1 MEWRNIYRG
10 FCMGVSDL
18 IPGVSGGTIAVVLGF
33 MNNCLRQLVDSLVVN
48 GKTFRILIPL
58 AAGVAA
64 AFLTLSH
71 VIKYLLANHYEP
83 TQFFFLG
90 LIISI
95 LPMLMREADA
105 KSSFK
110 GKHIVLLIVA
120 AILVAITAFFKPD
133 KTADPLQR

>member
-1 MEWRNIYRG
+1 
-10 FCMGVSDL
+10 
-18 IPGVSGGTIAVVLGF
+18 

-48 GKTFRILIPL
+48 GKTFRIFNSL
-58 AAGVAA
+58 AAGVA

-133 KTADPLQR
+133 KGQIQLRL

>member
-1 MEWRNIYRG
+1 MEKH
-10 FCMGVSDL
+10 
-18 IPGVSGGTIAVVLGF
+18 LGF
-33 MNNCLRQLVDSLVVN
+33 
-48 GKTFRILIPL
+48 LIPL
-58 AAGVAA
+58 TGVA

-120 AILVAITAFFKPD
+120 QFLLR
-133 KTADPLQR
+133 LQLF

>member
-1 MEWRNIYRG
+1 
-10 FCMGVSDL
+10 
-18 IPGVSGGTIAVVLGF
+18 
-33 MNNCLRQLVDSLVVN
+33 MNNCLRQLADSLVVN
-48 GKTFRILIPL
+48 GKTFRIFNSTCSWC
-58 AAGVAA
+58 GSSV
-64 AFLTLSH
+64 LTLSH

-105 KSSFK
+105 KSPFK

-120 AILVAITAFFKPD
+120 AILVAITAFKPD
-133 KTADPLQR
+133 KTADPLTTS

>member
-1 MEWRNIYRG
+1 
-10 FCMGVSDL
+10 
-18 IPGVSGGTIAVVLGF
+18 

-133 KTADPLQR
+133 KANRSNYDVNNFKCNWFIFRRMDG

>member
-1 MEWRNIYRG
+1 MEKH
-10 FCMGVSDL
+10 
-18 IPGVSGGTIAVVLGF
+18 LGF
-33 MNNCLRQLVDSLVVN
+33 
-48 GKTFRILIPL
+48 LIPL

-95 LPMLMREADA
+95 LPMLMR
-105 KSSFK
+105 KLMQSRRLKVSTSFY
-110 GKHIVLLIVA
+110 
-120 AILVAITAFFKPD
+120 
-133 KTADPLQR
+133 

>member
-1 MEWRNIYRG
+1 MEKH
-10 FCMGVSDL
+10 
-18 IPGVSGGTIAVVLGF
+18 LGF
-33 MNNCLRQLVDSLVVN
+33 
-48 GKTFRILIPL
+48 LIPL

-120 AILVAITAFFKPD
+120 AILLRLQLSLNQIRQQIHYDVNNFKCNWFIFRRMD
-133 KTADPLQR
+133 G

>member
-1 MEWRNIYRG
+1 
-10 FCMGVSDL
+10 
-18 IPGVSGGTIAVVLGF
+18 

-48 GKTFRILIPL
+48 GKTFRIFNSTCSWCGSGI
-58 AAGVAA
+58 
-64 AFLTLSH
+64 LTLSH

-133 KTADPLQR
+133 KAADQLRR

>member
-1 MEWRNIYRG
+1 MEKH
-10 FCMGVSDL
+10 
-18 IPGVSGGTIAVVLGF
+18 LGF
-33 MNNCLRQLVDSLVVN
+33 
-48 GKTFRILIPL
+48 LIPL

-120 AILVAITAFFKPD
+120 AILVAITAFLNQIRQQIQ
-133 KTADPLQR
+133 LQR

>member
-1 MEWRNIYRG
+1 MEKH
-10 FCMGVSDL
+10 
-18 IPGVSGGTIAVVLGF
+18 LGF
-33 MNNCLRQLVDSLVVN
+33 
-48 GKTFRILIPL
+48 LIPL

-133 KTADPLQR
+133 KTADPITTLTILNAIGLFFRRMDG

>member
-48 GKTFRILIPL
+48 GKTFRIFNSL

-64 AFLTLSH
+64 AF
-71 VIKYLLANHYEP
+71 
-83 TQFFFLG
+83 
-90 LIISI
+90 
-95 LPMLMREADA
+95 
-105 KSSFK
+105 
-110 GKHIVLLIVA
+110 
-120 AILVAITAFFKPD
+120 
-133 KTADPLQR
+133 